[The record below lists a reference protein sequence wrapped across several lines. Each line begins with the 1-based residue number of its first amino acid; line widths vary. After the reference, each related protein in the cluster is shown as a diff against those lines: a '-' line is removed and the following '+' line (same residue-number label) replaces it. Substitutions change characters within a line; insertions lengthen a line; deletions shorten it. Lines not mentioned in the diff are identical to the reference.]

1 MQKINTS
8 EETEKPGLYQ
18 KPNMP
23 NINQLEQSNWQK
35 GLEHDSRFIM
45 FIPIAVMSA
54 FSCETTF
61 SFSEMLGKN

>member
-1 MQKINTS
+1 MQKINQS
-8 EETEKPGLYQ
+8 KETKKPRLH
-18 KPNMP
+18 KKSNMP